1 MTRRL
6 TLLASVLAA
15 MLVVAACG
23 SDGGG
28 AAASSAPA
36 QAKVVIK
43 AGDTAPFTLDKG
55 RYRFSWATTGCT
67 DVAID
72 LAQQDGSYAYKK
84 ESTIP
89 KFSTILVSVPAGTYT
104 IDQTAA
110 GCTDWQV
117 TLERIPGS

>member
-6 TLLASVLAA
+6 ALLATVLAA
-15 MLVVAACG
+15 MFAVAACG
-23 SDGGG
+23 SEGGG
-28 AAASSAPA
+28 DAASTAPA
-36 QAKVVIK
+36 QVKVVVK
-43 AGDTAPFTLDKG
+43 ASDTGPFTLDKG
-55 RYRFSWATTGCT
+55 RYRFSWATKGCS

-72 LAQQDGSYAYKK
+72 LTQQDGTYAYKK

-104 IDQTAA
+104 IAQAAA